1 MRKATIR
8 GVLHASLAH
17 SIAAWAGVVEA
28 ILAAMLSA
36 VALRA
41 RTPTPCSAP
50 GPDSPDLKP
59 PMDDAAFA
67 AAIGAH
73 VQQIEQ
79 ILSGDQAQWGQLIG
93 EIKPVEPPPK
103 KD

>member
-1 MRKATIR
+1 
-8 GVLHASLAH
+8 
-17 SIAAWAGVVEA
+17 
-28 ILAAMLSA
+28 
-36 VALRA
+36 
-41 RTPTPCSAP
+41 
-50 GPDSPDLKP
+50 
-59 PMDDAAFA
+59 MDDAAFA

-79 ILSGDQAQWGQLIG
+79 ILSGEQAQWGQLIG